1 MPGLAETIL
10 RKCDGGIVEK
20 IIYALWCKDVES
32 REILNTRLKEE
43 AAPALLALRNVRSL
57 RFNLQDADVAR
68 AEALRQHGTDP
79 QMDAAVQLW
88 VDVAHDEFRASID
101 AILAAASGRIAAW
114 VVLESTIIPNIKHPS
129 QPSERTYGWSQ
140 FCFIKRP
147 EKFTPDRWRYNWQV
161 LHTPV
166 AIDTQSN
173 FEYIQNLIVRPLIDG
188 PHPYAA
194 IVEEC
199 FPTDAMDDSHV
210 FFDAVGDDAKHM
222 QNAQAMADSCTGFV
236 EMPGGIDVLPTSQ
249 YDFRKLA

>member
-1 MPGLAETIL
+1 M
-10 RKCDGGIVEK
+10 EK
-20 IIYALWCKDVES
+20 IIYAVWRKDGES
-32 REILNTRLKEE
+32 RDALNARLKEDV
-43 AAPALLALRNVRSL
+43 APALLALPNVRSL
-57 RFNLQDADVAR
+57 RLNLQDGDVTR

-88 VDVAHDEFRASID
+88 VDVGHDEFRKPID
-101 AILAAASGRIAAW
+101 DVLSAAAARIAAW
-114 VVLESTIIPNIKHPS
+114 VVLESTIIPNTLHPS
-129 QPSERTYGWSQ
+129 AVGERTYGWSQ

-147 EKFTPDRWRYNWQV
+147 EKFTPDQWRYNWQV

-173 FEYIQNLIVRPLIDG
+173 FEYVQNFIVRPLIEG

-199 FPTDAMDDSHV
+199 FPTEAMDDSHV
-210 FFDAVGDDAKHM
+210 FFDASGDNAKYA
-222 QNAQAMADSCTGFV
+222 QNAQAMADSCARFV

-249 YDFRKLA
+249 YDYRKLA